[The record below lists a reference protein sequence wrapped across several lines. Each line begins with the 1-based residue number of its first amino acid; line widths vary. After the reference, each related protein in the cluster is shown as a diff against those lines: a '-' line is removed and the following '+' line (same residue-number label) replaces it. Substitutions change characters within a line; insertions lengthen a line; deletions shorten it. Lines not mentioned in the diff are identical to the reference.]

1 VSEFISKLVQQ
12 VLDAA
17 YTIRTVGLAEPDPD
31 ADDELS
37 MAMRSMR
44 GAVEEQGW
52 KEGDDEGN
60 E

>member
-1 VSEFISKLVQQ
+1 MTEFISKLVQQ

-17 YTIRTVGLAEPDPD
+17 YTIRTVGLAQPDPD

-37 MAMRSMR
+37 TAIRSMR

-52 KEGDDEGN
+52 KEDDDAGN
-60 E
+60 Q